1 MIEFL
6 KNFYENYRLIFLI
19 LEVFVVLLLTLFFQI
34 VFIEKFSNFNKKH
47 PYLSNLVWVFIP
59 IILVVLINHFIIG
72 KVSSSFFGVFI
83 ALILMNLNETR
94 KKLEMKNKK

>member
-1 MIEFL
+1 MVEFL
-6 KNFYENYRLIFLI
+6 KNFYQNYRLIFLI

-34 VFIEKFSNFNKKH
+34 VFIEKFSNFNKKY

-72 KVSSSFFGVFI
+72 KVSSNFFGVFI